1 MKTNLIISLVF
12 IIFLNSKSLVYCGEQ
27 IPITLQSVGFQST
40 YETSFI
46 SIGTQ
51 QILAKS
57 RGVTAIAFNPND
69 VKTLK
74 ILAEDTHHW
83 VKEPETPSTN
93 LLSWLKEIESFS
105 PGWVVAMVSNDDSSL
120 SMGGDLKTYLS
131 KFGLGFDFRGSWLLA
146 LQTNGVN
153 FKNLGSSFSLVAG
166 STVSKSLLVS
176 NN

>member
-1 MKTNLIISLVF
+1 MLK
-12 IIFLNSKSLVYCGEQ
+12 
-27 IPITLQSVGFQST
+27 SVGTT
-40 YETSFI
+40 YEDSFI

-57 RGVTAIAFNPND
+57 RGITAIAFNPND

-83 VKEPETPSTN
+83 VQEPETPSAN
-93 LLSWLKEIESFS
+93 LLSWLREIESFS
-105 PGWVVAMVSNDDSSL
+105 PGWVVAMVSNDDSSN
-120 SMGGDLKTYLS
+120 SMGKDLRTYLS
-131 KFGLGFDFRGSWLLA
+131 KFGLYFEWRGSCLVV

-153 FKNLGSSFSLVAG
+153 FKNLGSSCSLV
-166 STVSKSLLVS
+166 SSSNVSKGPIFVS

>member
-1 MKTNLIISLVF
+1 MKINIIISLIF
-12 IIFLNSKSLVYCGEQ
+12 IIFLNSKSLVNCGEP
-27 IPITLQSVGFQST
+27 IPITLQSVGST

-46 SIGTQ
+46 SIGSQ

-83 VKEPETPSTN
+83 VQESATPSSN
-93 LLSWLKEIESFS
+93 LLNWLKEIESFS
-105 PGWVVAMVSNDDSSL
+105 PGWVVAMVSNDDSSI
-120 SMGGDLKTYLS
+120 SMGGDLITYLS
-131 KFGLGFDFRGSWLLA
+131 KFGLSFEFRGSWLLA

-166 STVSKSLLVS
+166 STVSKSLILVS